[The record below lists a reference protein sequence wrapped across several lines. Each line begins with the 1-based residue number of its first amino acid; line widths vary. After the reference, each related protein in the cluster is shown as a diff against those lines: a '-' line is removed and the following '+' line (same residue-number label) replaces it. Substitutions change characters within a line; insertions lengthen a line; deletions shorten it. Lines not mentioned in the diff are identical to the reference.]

1 MKESKKDEIKNN
13 KKYYKNNKNIYNE
26 DIYNKESKKKS
37 YTYDKNNKS
46 LINKN
51 RIGKFNILSTNTNYK
66 NNNNINNLLTP
77 NKKIIKT
84 STSCNKKFN
93 NSNRNYFSE
102 MVNQMRNNY
111 NNSLNKNK
119 QKSLTK
125 KKREI
130 KLTLSDVEQE
140 NINNIHTKYNLI
152 FYEKNKI
159 INNLRNELN
168 YYKNILGNVN
178 QIQTNNNTIEVNN
191 HISLMANR
199 NIDNKREK
207 IKNIFSPTNKDKNNL
222 VKYKFN
228 KYNNLQ
234 TFMGK
239 INYNIKSNNS
249 EGTKDSIPSF
259 NNEHDKN
266 GKKGNLFE
274 NYSNNYNIKLL
285 SNDDLSLNKGK
296 SYNSS
301 SNIFNRNNSNLIIK
315 KDDKSK
321 LKTKN
326 NELTF
331 ESKYN
336 YKNIDINDN
345 KTLKTSK
352 SIFNSFNHLNSSNRN
367 SYKLDNNE
375 TSPYNNSKDLSNK
388 KIFNRILKNQ
398 KFCFN
403 NISSPSYFLNHF
415 ENKDLIDYNVFGIL
429 SKKKNDSSMD
439 LENIDNL
446 EYLQQ
451 RMSNL
456 IDNLFSFIDFNKEKS
471 H

>member
-1 MKESKKDEIKNN
+1 M
-13 KKYYKNNKNIYNE
+13 
-26 DIYNKESKKKS
+26 
-37 YTYDKNNKS
+37 
-46 LINKN
+46 
-51 RIGKFNILSTNTNYK
+51 
-66 NNNNINNLLTP
+66 LTP

-84 STSCNKKFN
+84 SNSCNKKIN

-102 MVNQMRNNY
+102 IVNQMKNNY
-111 NNSLNKNK
+111 NISLNKNK
-119 QKSLTK
+119 QKSLNK

-130 KLTLSDVEQE
+130 KLTLRDVEQE

-159 INNLRNELN
+159 INNLKNELN

-178 QIQTNNNTIEVNN
+178 QIQANNNTIEANN
-191 HISLMANR
+191 HISLMENG
-199 NIDNKREK
+199 NKDNKREK
-207 IKNIFSPTNKDKNNL
+207 IKNIFSPTNKDKNNI

-239 INYNIKSNNS
+239 INHNINCNYS

-259 NNEHDKN
+259 NNDHEKN
-266 GKKGNLFE
+266 VQKTNLFE
-274 NYSNNYNIKLL
+274 NYSKNYNIKLL
-285 SNDDLSLNKGK
+285 LNNDLSLNKGRN
-296 SYNSS
+296 YNSS

-321 LKTKN
+321 LKIKN
-326 NELTF
+326 KELTF

-345 KTLKTSK
+345 KTLKASK
-352 SIFNSFNHLNSSNRN
+352 SIFNSFNHLNSSNRS

-375 TSPYNNSKDLSNK
+375 TSPYNSKDISNK

-403 NISSPSYFLNHF
+403 NISSPSYLLNHF

-429 SKKKNDSSMD
+429 NNKKNDSSMD
-439 LENIDNL
+439 LEYNDNL
-446 EYLQQ
+446 EYLKQ
-451 RMSNL
+451 RMSKL
-456 IDNLFSFIDFNKEKS
+456 IDNLFSYIDFKNEKS
-471 H
+471 I

>member
-1 MKESKKDEIKNN
+1 MKESKKTEIKNN
-13 KKYYKNNKNIYNE
+13 NKNYFQKNKNIYNE
-26 DIYNKESKKKS
+26 DFYNKESKKKS

-51 RIGKFNILSTNTNYK
+51 RIGKINILSTNTNYK
-66 NNNNINNLLTP
+66 NNNLNNMLTP

-84 STSCNKKFN
+84 SASCNKKIN
-93 NSNRNYFSE
+93 NSNRKYFFE
-102 MVNQMRNNY
+102 LENQMKNNY
-111 NNSLNKNK
+111 NISLNKNK
-119 QKSLTK
+119 QKSLNK

-130 KLTLSDVEQE
+130 KLTLRDVEQE

-159 INNLRNELN
+159 INNLKNELN
-168 YYKNILGNVN
+168 YYKNILGNVS
-178 QIQTNNNTIEVNN
+178 QIQANNNTIEANN
-191 HISLMANR
+191 HNSLMENR
-199 NIDNKREK
+199 NKDNKREK
-207 IKNIFSPTNKDKNNL
+207 IKNIFSPTNKDKNNI

-239 INYNIKSNNS
+239 INHNINCNYS

-259 NNEHDKN
+259 NNDHEKN
-266 GKKGNLFE
+266 GQKTNLFE

-285 SNDDLSLNKGK
+285 SNNDLSLNKGRN
-296 SYNSS
+296 YNSS

-315 KDDKSK
+315 KDDKTKIKIKSK
-321 LKTKN
+321 
-326 NELTF
+326 ELTF

-345 KTLKTSK
+345 KALKASK
-352 SIFNSFNHLNSSNRN
+352 SIFNSFNHLNSSNRS
-367 SYKLDNNE
+367 SYKIDNNE
-375 TSPYNNSKDLSNK
+375 TSPYNSKDMSNK

-403 NISSPSYFLNHF
+403 NISSPSYLLNHF

-429 SKKKNDSSMD
+429 NNKKNDSSID
-439 LENIDNL
+439 LEYNDKL
-446 EYLQQ
+446 EFLKQ
-451 RMSNL
+451 RMSKL
-456 IDNLFSFIDFNKEKS
+456 IDNLFSYIDFKNEKS
-471 H
+471 I

>member
-1 MKESKKDEIKNN
+1 MKESKNDEIKNN
-13 KKYYKNNKNIYNE
+13 NKKYYQSNKNIYNE
-26 DIYNKESKKKS
+26 DFYNKESKKKS

-66 NNNNINNLLTP
+66 SNNLNNLLTP

-84 STSCNKKFN
+84 STSCNKKN
-93 NSNRNYFSE
+93 NHSNRNYFPE
-102 MVNQMRNNY
+102 MVNQMKNNF

-119 QKSLTK
+119 QKSLNK
-125 KKREI
+125 KKKEI
-130 KLTLSDVEQE
+130 KLTLSDIEQE

-159 INNLRNELN
+159 INNLKNELN
-168 YYKNILGNVN
+168 YYKNILGNGN
-178 QIQTNNNTIEVNN
+178 QMQTNNNTIETNN
-191 HISLMANR
+191 QISLMANR
-199 NIDNKREK
+199 NKENKREK
-207 IKNIFSPTNKDKNNL
+207 IKNIFSPTNKDKNNI

-239 INYNIKSNNS
+239 INHNINCNNS

-259 NNEHDKN
+259 NNEYDKN
-266 GKKGNLFE
+266 GPKTNLFE

-285 SNDDLSLNKGK
+285 SNNDLSLNKGK

-321 LKTKN
+321 LKIKN

-336 YKNIDINDN
+336 YQNIDINDN

-352 SIFNSFNHLNSSNRN
+352 SIFNSFNHLNSSNR
-367 SYKLDNNE
+367 SIYKLDNNE
-375 TSPYNNSKDLSNK
+375 TSPYNSKDISNK

-403 NISSPSYFLNHF
+403 NISSPSYLLNHF
-415 ENKDLIDYNVFGIL
+415 ENKDLIDYNVFGTL
-429 SKKKNDSSMD
+429 NKQKNDSSID
-439 LENIDNL
+439 LEYIDNL
-446 EYLQQ
+446 EYLKQ
-451 RMSNL
+451 RMNNL
-456 IDNLFSFIDFNKEKS
+456 IDNLFSCIEFKNDKT

>member
-1 MKESKKDEIKNN
+1 MKENKNDEKKNNN
-13 KKYYKNNKNIYNE
+13 KKYYQNNKNIYNE
-26 DIYNKESKKKS
+26 DFYSKESKKKS

-66 NNNNINNLLTP
+66 NNNLINMLTP

-84 STSCNKKFN
+84 STSCNKNIN

-102 MVNQMRNNY
+102 MVNQKNY

-119 QKSLTK
+119 QKSLK
-125 KKREI
+125 KKKKEI
-130 KLTLSDVEQE
+130 KLTLSDIEQE

-159 INNLRNELN
+159 INNLKNELN
-168 YYKNILGNVN
+168 YYKNILGNGN
-178 QIQTNNNTIEVNN
+178 QIQTKNNTIETNN
-191 HISLMANR
+191 NISLMANR
-199 NIDNKREK
+199 NKDNKREK
-207 IKNIFSPTNKDKNNL
+207 IKNIFSPTNKDKNNI

-239 INYNIKSNNS
+239 INNNVNCNNS

-266 GKKGNLFE
+266 GQNANLFE
-274 NYSNNYNIKLL
+274 NYTNNYNIKLL
-285 SNDDLSLNKGK
+285 SNNDLSLNKEK
-296 SYNSS
+296 NYNSS
-301 SNIFNRNNSNLIIK
+301 SNIFNRNNYNLLIK
-315 KDDKSK
+315 KDDKLK

-345 KTLKTSK
+345 KTLKASK
-352 SIFNSFNHLNSSNRN
+352 SIFNSFNHLNSSNRS

-375 TSPYNNSKDLSNK
+375 TSTYNNKDISNK

-403 NISSPSYFLNHF
+403 NISSPSYLLNHF

-429 SKKKNDSSMD
+429 NNKKNDSSID
-439 LENIDNL
+439 LEYNDKL
-446 EYLQQ
+446 EFLKQ
-451 RMSNL
+451 RMSKL
-456 IDNLFSFIDFNKEKS
+456 IDNLFSYIDFKNEKS
-471 H
+471 I

>member
-1 MKESKKDEIKNN
+1 MKESKNDEIKNYN
-13 KKYYKNNKNIYNE
+13 KKYYQNNKNIYNE
-26 DIYNKESKKKS
+26 DFYSKESKKKS

-51 RIGKFNILSTNTNYK
+51 RIGKFNILSTKTNYK
-66 NNNNINNLLTP
+66 NNILNMLTP

-84 STSCNKKFN
+84 STSCNKKTN

-102 MVNQMRNNY
+102 IVNQMKNNY

-119 QKSLTK
+119 HKSLNTK
-125 KKREI
+125 KRKI
-130 KLTLSDVEQE
+130 KLTLSDIEQE

-159 INNLRNELN
+159 ISNLKNELN
-168 YYKNILGNVN
+168 YYKNILGNAN
-178 QIQTNNNTIEVNN
+178 QIQTNNNTIETNN
-191 HISLMANR
+191 QISLMANR
-199 NIDNKREK
+199 NKDNKREK
-207 IKNIFSPTNKDKNNL
+207 IKNIFSQTNKNKNNI

-239 INYNIKSNNS
+239 INNNVNCNNS

-266 GKKGNLFE
+266 GQNANLFE
-274 NYSNNYNIKLL
+274 NYTNNYNIKLL
-285 SNDDLSLNKGK
+285 SNNDLSLNKEK
-296 SYNSS
+296 NYNSS
-301 SNIFNRNNSNLIIK
+301 SNIFNRNNYNLLIK
-315 KDDKSK
+315 KDDKLK

-336 YKNIDINDN
+336 YKNIDIKDN

-352 SIFNSFNHLNSSNRN
+352 SIFNSFNHLNSSNKS

-375 TSPYNNSKDLSNK
+375 TSTYNNKDISNK

-403 NISSPSYFLNHF
+403 NISSPSYLLNHF

-429 SKKKNDSSMD
+429 KKQKNDSSID
-439 LENIDNL
+439 LEYIDNL
-446 EYLQQ
+446 ECLKQ
-451 RMSNL
+451 RMSKL
-456 IDNLFSFIDFNKEKS
+456 IDNLFSFIDFKNEKA

>member
-1 MKESKKDEIKNN
+1 MKESKNDEIKNYN
-13 KKYYKNNKNIYNE
+13 KKYYQNNKNIYNE
-26 DIYNKESKKKS
+26 DFYSKESKKKS

-51 RIGKFNILSTNTNYK
+51 RIGKFNILSTKTNYK
-66 NNNNINNLLTP
+66 NNILNMLTP

-84 STSCNKKFN
+84 STSCNKKTN

-102 MVNQMRNNY
+102 IVNQMKNNY

-119 QKSLTK
+119 HKSLNTK
-125 KKREI
+125 KRKI
-130 KLTLSDVEQE
+130 KLTLSDIEQD

-159 INNLRNELN
+159 ISNLKNELN
-168 YYKNILGNVN
+168 YYKNILGNAN
-178 QIQTNNNTIEVNN
+178 QIQTNNNTIETNN
-191 HISLMANR
+191 QISLMANR
-199 NIDNKREK
+199 NKDNKREK
-207 IKNIFSPTNKDKNNL
+207 IKNIFSQTNKNKNNI

-239 INYNIKSNNS
+239 INNNVNCNNS

-266 GKKGNLFE
+266 GQNANLFE
-274 NYSNNYNIKLL
+274 NYTNNYNIKLL
-285 SNDDLSLNKGK
+285 SNNDLSLNKEK
-296 SYNSS
+296 NYNSS
-301 SNIFNRNNSNLIIK
+301 SNIFNRNNYNLLIK
-315 KDDKSK
+315 KDDKLK

-352 SIFNSFNHLNSSNRN
+352 SIFNSFNHLNSSNRSN
-367 SYKLDNNE
+367 YKLDNNE
-375 TSPYNNSKDLSNK
+375 TSTYNNKDISNK

-403 NISSPSYFLNHF
+403 NISSPSYLLNHF

-429 SKKKNDSSMD
+429 KKQKNDSSID
-439 LENIDNL
+439 LEYIDNL
-446 EYLQQ
+446 ECLKQ
-451 RMSNL
+451 RMSKL
-456 IDNLFSFIDFNKEKS
+456 IDNLFSYIDFKKEKA

>member
-1 MKESKKDEIKNN
+1 M
-13 KKYYKNNKNIYNE
+13 
-26 DIYNKESKKKS
+26 
-37 YTYDKNNKS
+37 
-46 LINKN
+46 
-51 RIGKFNILSTNTNYK
+51 
-66 NNNNINNLLTP
+66 LTP

-84 STSCNKKFN
+84 SNSCNKKIN

-102 MVNQMRNNY
+102 IVNQMKNNY
-111 NNSLNKNK
+111 NISLNKNK
-119 QKSLTK
+119 QKSLNK

-130 KLTLSDVEQE
+130 KLTLRDVEQE

-159 INNLRNELN
+159 INNLKNELN

-178 QIQTNNNTIEVNN
+178 QIQANNNTIEANN
-191 HISLMANR
+191 HISLMENG
-199 NIDNKREK
+199 NKDNKREK
-207 IKNIFSPTNKDKNNL
+207 IKNIFSPTNKDKNNI

-239 INYNIKSNNS
+239 INHNINCNYS

-259 NNEHDKN
+259 NNDHEKN
-266 GKKGNLFE
+266 VQKTNLFE
-274 NYSNNYNIKLL
+274 NYSKNYNIKLL
-285 SNDDLSLNKGK
+285 LNNDLSLNKGRN
-296 SYNSS
+296 YNSS

-315 KDDKSK
+315 KDDKTK
-321 LKTKN
+321 LKIKSK
-326 NELTF
+326 ELTF

-345 KTLKTSK
+345 KTLKASK
-352 SIFNSFNHLNSSNRN
+352 SIFNSFNHLNSSNRS

-375 TSPYNNSKDLSNK
+375 TSPYNSKDISNK

-403 NISSPSYFLNHF
+403 NISSPSYLLNHF

-429 SKKKNDSSMD
+429 NKKKNDSSVD
-439 LENIDNL
+439 LEYNDNL
-446 EYLQQ
+446 EYLKQ
-451 RMSNL
+451 RMSKL
-456 IDNLFSFIDFNKEKS
+456 IDNLFSYIDFKNEKS
-471 H
+471 I

>member
-1 MKESKKDEIKNN
+1 MKESKKAKIKNN
-13 KKYYKNNKNIYNE
+13 NEKYFQKNKNIHNE
-26 DIYNKESKKKS
+26 DFYNKESKKKS
-37 YTYDKNNKS
+37 YTYNKNNKS

-66 NNNNINNLLTP
+66 NNNLNNMLTP

-84 STSCNKKFN
+84 SNSCNKKIN
-93 NSNRNYFSE
+93 NSNRKYFFE
-102 MVNQMRNNY
+102 MANQMKNNY
-111 NNSLNKNK
+111 DISLNKNK
-119 QKSLTK
+119 QKSLNK

-130 KLTLSDVEQE
+130 KLTLRDVEQE

-159 INNLRNELN
+159 INNLKNELN
-168 YYKNILGNVN
+168 YYKNILGNVS
-178 QIQTNNNTIEVNN
+178 QIQANNNTIEANN
-191 HISLMANR
+191 HNSLMANR
-199 NIDNKREK
+199 NKDNKREK
-207 IKNIFSPTNKDKNNL
+207 IKNIFSPTNKDKNNI

-239 INYNIKSNNS
+239 INHNINCNYS

-259 NNEHDKN
+259 NNDHEKN
-266 GKKGNLFE
+266 VQKTNLFE

-285 SNDDLSLNKGK
+285 SNNDLSLNKGK
-296 SYNSS
+296 NYNSS
-301 SNIFNRNNSNLIIK
+301 NNIFNRNNSNLIIK
-315 KDDKSK
+315 KDDKLK
-321 LKTKN
+321 LKIKN
-326 NELTF
+326 KELTF

-352 SIFNSFNHLNSSNRN
+352 SIFNSFNHLNSSNRS
-367 SYKLDNNE
+367 SYKIDNNE
-375 TSPYNNSKDLSNK
+375 TSPYNSKDMSNK

-403 NISSPSYFLNHF
+403 NISSPSYLLNHF

-429 SKKKNDSSMD
+429 NKKKNDSSMD
-439 LENIDNL
+439 LEYNDNL
-446 EYLQQ
+446 EYLKQ
-451 RMSNL
+451 RMSKL
-456 IDNLFSFIDFNKEKS
+456 IDNLFSYIDFKNEKS
-471 H
+471 I